1 MNLHPY
7 GLRRSCSH
15 TVDERGQGDCDIFGA
30 IRIGELRISGLKH
43 DVVPT
48 CVHPLEGGRIRSRRR
63 LPTSPRDTS
72 WPAWLPS
79 GARGSFEEALIGG
92 VEEAGQSSRQAQVC
106 SYPLTFL
113 LFEGIN

>member
-7 GLRRSCSH
+7 GLRKSCSH

-48 CVHPLEGGRIRSRRR
+48 CVHPLEGGSDP
-63 LPTSPRDTS
+63 LPPAPPR
-72 WPAWLPS
+72 AQQK
-79 GARGSFEEALIGG
+79 ALG
-92 VEEAGQSSRQAQVC
+92 ES
-106 SYPLTFL
+106 
-113 LFEGIN
+113 